1 MARFSLQRQTEAAKT
16 EARAE
21 IEQLKQ
27 SAGTDSR
34 PDTYLTIARLQM
46 DLGSFE
52 EAIESLIKVLDLDA
66 RHWTARLNL
75 AKCYEK
81 LNRWPSA
88 AAEFRKAL
96 ELEPDRPEAMVG
108 YGICLLHLS
117 KPAEA
122 LKQFEAALE
131 LHPADV
137 AAQTGRNAAEMLLT
151 RLQQSGRK
159 FGKIRPDAAPATPAP
174 PPPDPLV
181 ALRESYDQAVAA
193 GDLPQA
199 LRCAEELV
207 QAAPTEA
214 SAWFALGL
222 VQQLRGD
229 LHEARGHYTKAAELN
244 PDEATA
250 RLNAA
255 IVAQQLGDAR
265 AARQELEALLKV
277 APRHTAGLWNL
288 ALLCEQA
295 GDWKDAERLL
305 LSLTEAAASPR
316 ETAAAWLHLGALR
329 LNLGEFAEASAALE
343 QSLAADPES
352 ADARL
357 HLAIS
362 YWKQGR
368 NDSARHA
375 FEAVLAERPG
385 SADALYGLAVL
396 ALDAQDCDRAFELQS
411 QLAQAGE
418 VSAELAFNIALLLE
432 RDSALA
438 PSAVEMYRQAV
449 SADPDFADAWLN
461 LGNALAAAGDSE
473 SVACLRRAIEL
484 KPELARGYFD

>member
-27 SAGTDSR
+27 SAHTDSR
-34 PDTYLTIARLQM
+34 PETYVTIARLQM
-46 DLGSFE
+46 DVGSFE
-52 EAIESLIKVLDLDA
+52 EAIESFAKVLDLDP

-96 ELEPDRPEAMVG
+96 ELEPERPEAMVG

-122 LKQFEAALE
+122 LKQFESALE
-131 LHPADV
+131 LHPGDA

-159 FGKIRPDAAPATPAP
+159 FGKIRPEAAPAPPAA

-181 ALRESYDQAVAA
+181 TLRESYDQAVAG

-265 AARQELEALLKV
+265 AARLELEALLKV
-277 APRHTAGLWNL
+277 VPRHTAGLWNL
-288 ALLCEQA
+288 ALLCEQS
-295 GDWKDAERLL
+295 GDWKDAEKLL
-305 LSLTEAAASPR
+305 VSLTEAAASPR

-329 LNLGEFAEASAALE
+329 LNLGDFAEASAALE

-375 FEAVLAERPG
+375 FEAVLADRPG
-385 SADALYGLAVL
+385 SVDALYGLAVL

-438 PSAVEMYRQAV
+438 PSAVEMYRQTV

-461 LGNALAAAGDSE
+461 LGNALAAAGDPE